1 MSVKDLFLLETDG
14 HGLDQIKFIIYL
26 ACQVRGVVI
35 KRNSLF
41 TVRLTVGLDPP
52 SYPLMVNFCDFFGC
66 DNIMITCSE
75 RDFTR
80 ENFSCN

>member
-26 ACQVRGVVI
+26 VWQVRGVVI

-41 TVRLTVGLDPP
+41 TVRLTVGFDPP
-52 SYPLMVNFCDFFGC
+52 SPPLMVSFLYFFLGVT
-66 DNIMITCSE
+66 I
-75 RDFTR
+75 
-80 ENFSCN
+80 

>member
-26 ACQVRGVVI
+26 AWQVRGVVI
-35 KRNSLF
+35 EIISLF

-52 SYPLMVNFCDFFGC
+52 SHPHGQLFVIFWGV
-66 DNIMITCSE
+66 II
-75 RDFTR
+75 
-80 ENFSCN
+80 